1 MTESDYVRLHK
12 LIGMLA
18 SDNDGEVV
26 NAVTALSRLLN
37 GYGLAWGDIV
47 LPRKLLPVRA
57 SAAEQL
63 HAEEEEATPADSG
76 PPPLD
81 KVTPKQMYDFLM
93 ASPNVSVD
101 TKRDIRRHATA
112 VAEGPI
118 TPAIRGELQT
128 MYNYAILLR
137 RTI

>member
-1 MTESDYVRLHK
+1 MTASDYERLHK

-18 SDNDGEVV
+18 SDSDGEVV
-26 NAVTALSRLLN
+26 NAVNALSRLLN

-57 SAAEQL
+57 SV
-63 HAEEEEATPADSG
+63 AEELQPEEDEAAATSE

-93 ASPNVSVD
+93 ASPNVSAE
-101 TKRDIRRHATA
+101 TKRDIRRHADA
-112 VAEGPI
+112 IAAGPLK
-118 TPAIRGELQT
+118 PDARGELQT
-128 MYNYAILLR
+128 MYNYAILKR
-137 RTI
+137 MTI

>member
-1 MTESDYVRLHK
+1 MTEADYERLLK

-18 SDNDGEVV
+18 SDNDGEVI
-26 NAVTALSRLLN
+26 NAVNALSRLLN

-63 HAEEEEATPADSG
+63 QSEEDGAPADST

-101 TKRDIRRHATA
+101 TKRDVRRHAA
-112 VAEGPI
+112 AIANGPV